1 MKTISMFLC
10 CIALMCSS
18 IFAHCQIPCGIY
30 DDSRQFSELKEHVKT
45 IEKSMASISTLTDN
59 QNQIARWVSNKES
72 HATQIQDIVNHYF
85 LIQRIKSTTKENG
98 LSNNEYLNLLS
109 AAHQVLVL
117 SMKAKQ
123 QVNLDV
129 SAQLLSQLESFE
141 TQYLAYKK

>member
-1 MKTISMFLC
+1 MFEIKFIIYYILVY
-10 CIALMCSS
+10 
-18 IFAHCQIPCGIY
+18 IFLVYIY
-30 DDSRQFSELKEHVKT
+30 
-45 IEKSMASISTLTDN
+45 
-59 QNQIARWVSNKES
+59 
-72 HATQIQDIVNHYF
+72 NHYF
-85 LIQRIKSTTKENG
+85 LIQRIKSPTKENG